1 MTLIE
6 FVKCAK
12 TLASLYRTNME
23 QEEINDWYEKF
34 KDYEFEPFYSMILKI
49 KNKTMPNAIELET
62 LCEQELVNDNFK
74 ILDLM
79 WADGYFKNGSYGELA
94 PEQQSRNFEKAMMW
108 LNTGVIP
115 EWFQKD
121 MDEYKQKQIPET
133 ETKVIGGNDGR
144 KNLQLP
150 NNESHRKK

>member
-1 MTLIE
+1 MTQIE

-49 KNKTMPNAIELET
+49 KNKTMPNAIELEA
-62 LCEQELVNDNFK
+62 LCEQELVNENFK

-121 MDEYKQKQIPET
+121 MDEYKQKQIPKSET
-133 ETKVIGGNDGR
+133 NAIGGNDGR

>member
-1 MTLIE
+1 MTQIE
-6 FVKCAK
+6 FIKCIK
-12 TLASLYRTNME
+12 TLTSLYRTDMS
-23 QEEINDWYEKF
+23 QEEITDWYERF
-34 KDYEFEPFYSMILKI
+34 KNYEFEPFYSMILKI
-49 KNKTMPNAIELET
+49 KNRIMPNAIELEA
-62 LCEQELVNDNFK
+62 LCEQELVNENFK

-121 MDEYKQKQIPET
+121 MDEYKQRKKIA
-133 ETKVIGGNDGR
+133 IGESNGR
-144 KNLQLP
+144 ESLQLP
-150 NNESHRKK
+150 YNESHR

>member
-1 MTLIE
+1 MTQIE

-49 KNKTMPNAIELET
+49 KNKTMPNAIELEA
-62 LCEQELVNDNFK
+62 LCEQELVNENFK

-108 LNTGVIP
+108 LNTGVICNIARTSNAKINAMISVAMIHG
-115 EWFQKD
+115 FQFLLSF
-121 MDEYKQKQIPET
+121 
-133 ETKVIGGNDGR
+133 V
-144 KNLQLP
+144 LSFVLV
-150 NNESHRKK
+150 

>member
-1 MTLIE
+1 M
-6 FVKCAK
+6 
-12 TLASLYRTNME
+12 N
-23 QEEINDWYEKF
+23 QEEIADWYERF

-49 KNKTMPNAIELET
+49 KNKMMPNAIELEA
-62 LCEQELVNDNFK
+62 LCEQELVNENFK

-79 WADGYFKNGSYGELA
+79 WKDGYFKYGSYGELA

-121 MDEYKQKQIPET
+121 MEEYRQKMIPANESLA
-133 ETKVIGGNDGR
+133 IGDSGGR
-144 KNLQLP
+144 ESLQLP
-150 NNESHRKK
+150 DNQSHR